1 MPLTACFPPSPGVR
15 PWKPALCVEGVSAC
29 GLAPRRARGPRVRRP
44 PWTPRRGTVLI
55 RRPRWDAGA
64 PQNRRGASGRRAAG
78 RGVQHGVQRG
88 RLHTDSWTRA
98 GHGSPTCQ
106 DPGDARRRQRGPRE
120 GAGRGRA
127 PWARAC
133 ADQTGGGRTCQ
144 AETRRSVSSSQS
156 PAVAPAP
163 SGGPCGGRGGAA
175 GAAFRAPPSAL
186 SAPQVHEARL
196 RGAGHVRR
204 HPHLPLQGP
213 RHLVRQRDRLPSQL
227 DHTHP

>member
-44 PWTPRRGTVLI
+44 PWTPRRGTALV
-55 RRPRWDAGA
+55 RRPRSDAGA

-78 RGVQHGVQRG
+78 RGVQRGVQRG

-127 PWARAC
+127 PWARVC
-133 ADQTGGGRTCQ
+133 RPDGGRSHLSGEDATQ
-144 AETRRSVSSSQS
+144 RLLVPE
-156 PAVAPAP
+156 P
-163 SGGPCGGRGGAA
+163 SGGSGPQRGPARWARGRSGGRVPGATLRLVGPA
-175 GAAFRAPPSAL
+175 GP
-186 SAPQVHEARL
+186 
-196 RGAGHVRR
+196 
-204 HPHLPLQGP
+204 
-213 RHLVRQRDRLPSQL
+213 
-227 DHTHP
+227 